1 MSIKLTILEQME
13 EVAREHGKILAPL
26 KDDLVLA
33 ECGLDSLGFAVLVA
47 RLEDTLGVDPF
58 TAAEEAVFPVTL
70 GDFVKG
76 STRMACTDARSLRDH
91 VANAPQAAFFFD
103 HAADV
108 QFTALDR
115 GTSLGGRLGEFDGRS
130 VLVATASQ
138 LTAALALIELD
149 GRARRI
155 TILPPDA
162 ETDHLPALIAAA
174 EIDAVVLDS
183 GSPRHP
189 ALDLPVRA
197 ACVPSIAP
205 LEQMPAPHLRT
216 EWVLLTSGTTGVP
229 KMVVHDL
236 SALTAAVAAK
246 SAADGAAV
254 WGTFYD
260 IRRYGGLQIFLRAV
274 LAAPRSSFR
283 APASRSPIIWRGLR
297 TAASPTF
304 PARRR
309 IGGAR

>member
-1 MSIKLTILEQME
+1 
-13 EVAREHGKILAPL
+13 
-26 KDDLVLA
+26 
-33 ECGLDSLGFAVLVA
+33 
-47 RLEDTLGVDPF
+47 
-58 TAAEEAVFPVTL
+58 
-70 GDFVKG
+70 
-76 STRMACTDARSLRDH
+76 MACTDSRSLRDH

-103 HAADV
+103 NTADV

-149 GRARRI
+149 GCARRI

-162 ETDHLPALIAAA
+162 ETDHLPAVIAAA

-189 ALDLPVRA
+189 AFDLPVHA

-236 SALTAAVAAK
+236 SALTAAIAAK
-246 SAADGAAV
+246 SAVDGAAV

-274 LAAPRSSFR
+274 LSGASLVLSS
-283 APASRSPIIWRGLR
+283 AGEPVTVIWRGVR

-304 PARRR
+304 PVRRR